1 MILYYL
7 KETMDPKEKIDL
19 KKLIKNV
26 GDDYEDNTAGIREMK
41 HSGLIRADIT
51 KMEELK
57 RVRDPDMS
65 DQAFSELCES
75 ECIFLFYKYTDIYK
89 RLLKDEIDLTI
100 MSTALNVLQKIED
113 GEIDQ
118 QEGSV
123 IVGKLFHEI
132 YVDSALRR
140 SENLD
145 KAAADVENTTTPK
158 YEGKNLSWKDY
169 RNKKTEI
176 EKALSK

>member
-1 MILYYL
+1 VNL
-7 KETMDPKEKIDL
+7 KQTR
-19 KKLIKNV
+19 N
-26 GDDYEDNTAGIREMK
+26 
-41 HSGLIRADIT
+41 
-51 KMEELK
+51 
-57 RVRDPDMS
+57 PDMS

-75 ECIFLFYKYTDIYK
+75 ECTFLFYKYTDIF
-89 RLLKDEIDLTI
+89 RRVVRNEINLTI
-100 MSTALNVLQKIED
+100 MSTALNVLKKIED

-145 KAAADVENTTTPK
+145 KAASEEDTSTPK
-158 YEGKNLSWKDY
+158 YEGKSISWKEY
-169 RNKKTEI
+169 RNKKT
-176 EKALSK
+176 

>member
-1 MILYYL
+1 MN
-7 KETMDPKEKIDL
+7 PQEKIDL
-19 KKLIKNV
+19 KKLIGNM
-26 GDDYEDNTAGIREMK
+26 GDYEDNTAGIREMK
-41 HSGLIRADIT
+41 HSDAIRADIQ
-51 KMEELK
+51 KMVSLK
-57 RVRDPDMS
+57 QTRNADIS

-75 ECIFLFYKYTDIYK
+75 ECSFLFYKYTDIFR
-89 RLLKDEIDLTI
+89 RLLRDEINLTI
-100 MSTALNVLQKIED
+100 MSTALKVLKKIED

-145 KAAADVENTTTPK
+145 KAAAANAAVEDSSSVPK
-158 YEGKNLSWKDY
+158 YEGKNLSWKEY

-176 EKALSK
+176 EHNIQG